1 MARIVPALCKRLSLI
16 PGLLLGVLLTGCQD
30 GTMAVILN
38 GSGEDVDVAF
48 ANSKI
53 RAPKGN
59 LICSSRGMPIMKSKK
74 LFRRPSSISTLGDW
88 SAETSHIADESSCS
102 VTGLKLKSREAVAI
116 QVRPACSDFE
126 QQMRRRGVG
135 LEGFTPPYDRM
146 TIRARFGEVNLTGWQ
161 ITSRLK
167 RVKREVCV
175 LEITKSDFQK

>member
-1 MARIVPALCKRLSLI
+1 VRISPPLRNRFVLILGSLLAALLA
-16 PGLLLGVLLTGCQD
+16 GCQD
-30 GTMAVILN
+30 GTLAVVLN
-38 GSGEDVDVAF
+38 GSGEDVEVAF

-74 LFRRPSSISTLGDW
+74 LFRRPSSISTLDDW
-88 SAETSHIADESSCS
+88 SPETSHIADESSCS

-126 QQMRRRGVG
+126 EQMRRRGVG
-135 LEGFTPPYDRM
+135 LEEFTPPYDRM
-146 TIRARFGEVNLTGWQ
+146 TIQGRSGQLNLTGWQ

-175 LEITKSDFQK
+175 LEITQSDLQK